1 MKRTIFITVLGVL
14 VVGLLAACQGQG
26 TAPQGYNPMLPQIS
40 VSGTGRVYLV
50 PDIAYVYVG
59 VRSQADD
66 VASALAMNNSQA
78 QAIANTLKERNVAA
92 EDIQTS
98 SFNVY
103 PQQEYLP
110 SGEIGKTFY
119 VVENSVYVK
128 IRDLQNLGTLLDSVV
143 RSGANSINGISFD
156 VQDRA
161 AAEAEA
167 RKLAVEDAK
176 AKAVELAGLSGI
188 ELGELYSVSVYS
200 SSGPMP
206 VFEAK
211 GGGAAYDAAA
221 PVAAGQL
228 VIQADA
234 SMTYYIK

>member
-1 MKRTIFITVLGVL
+1 MKRTALILVLGVF
-14 VVGLLAACQGQG
+14 VVGFLAACN
-26 TAPQGYNPMLPQIS
+26 TAAPVNNNQYPRQIS
-40 VSGTGRVYLV
+40 VSGTGKVYLV
-50 PDIAYVYVG
+50 PDIAYVYIG

-66 VASALAMNNSQA
+66 VASALSQNNAQA

-110 SGEIGKTFY
+110 SGETGKTFF
-119 VVENSVYVK
+119 VVENTVFVK
-128 IRDLQNLGTLLDSVV
+128 IRDLQNLGTLLDAVV
-143 RSGANSINGISFD
+143 RSGANSINGVSFD
-156 VQDRA
+156 VQDRVS
-161 AAEAEA
+161 AEAEA
-167 RKLAVEDAK
+167 RKLAVDDAK
-176 AKAVELAGLSGI
+176 AKAVELAGLSGV
-188 ELGELYSVSVYS
+188 ELGELYTVSVYS
-200 SSGPMP
+200 SAGAMP

-211 GGGAAYDAAA
+211 GGGAAYDASA